1 MANENPAGTPS
12 EQGKKGQQ
20 EASGARQQG
29 SGKGAPSRE
38 QRGSEQPSRGLA
50 RRESSLPSLFG
61 EGFMGANPFSFMRR
75 MKDDMDRM
83 FESFMP
89 GMSARSGQEVQAR
102 GGAPGMWMPRVEV
115 LEREGNLMVR
125 ADLPGIRKE
134 DLQIDVT
141 DDALVLRGERR
152 QESEEE
158 RGGLYRSE
166 VTYGSFHRAIPLPEG
181 ANAEN
186 AQARFENGVLEITIP
201 MSQPSRARRIEI
213 QEGKSSSSVH

>member
-1 MANENPAGTPS
+1 MANENPAGTS
-12 EQGKKGQQ
+12 GEQGKKGQQ

-29 SGKGAPSRE
+29 SGKGASSRE
-38 QRGSEQPSRGLA
+38 QRGEQPSRGLT
-50 RRESSLPSLFG
+50 RRESYVPSLLG
-61 EGFMGANPFSFMRR
+61 EGLMGATPFSLMRR
-75 MKDDMDRM
+75 MMEDMDRM
-83 FESFMP
+83 FESFLP
-89 GMSARSGQEVQAR
+89 GIAARSGQELQTR
-102 GGAPGMWMPRVEV
+102 GGAQGLWMPRVEV

-141 DDALVLRGERR
+141 EDALVLHGERR

-158 RGGLYRSE
+158 RGGVYRSE
-166 VTYGSFHRAIPLPEG
+166 VAYGSFHRAIPLPEG

-213 QEGKSSSSVH
+213 QEGKSSSVH